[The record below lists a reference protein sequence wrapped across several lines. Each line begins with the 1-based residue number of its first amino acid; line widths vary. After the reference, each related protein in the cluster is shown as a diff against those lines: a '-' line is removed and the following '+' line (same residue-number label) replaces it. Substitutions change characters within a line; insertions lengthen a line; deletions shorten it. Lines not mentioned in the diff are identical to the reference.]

1 MRRAFPPHAAAGAV
15 RRLLGP
21 RERPGLPG
29 RAPETATAEQPC
41 ARDTRLLAAGILRQA
56 SGGDAGLGGPHLL
69 VLTGPGAG
77 ARLPLGPEQTLGRS
91 RRADLRLDDPGAS
104 RLHAR
109 VRIVTGGATVE
120 DLGSKNGL
128 RVNGV
133 PLRARARP
141 LRPGDQLQ
149 IGDTSLALVHREVPA
164 APAMPA
170 AAHPAGGARVRPA
183 PRRGAEAR
191 RAAAALLAL
200 SAIALALAGT

>member
-1 MRRAFPPHAAAGAV
+1 MRRAFLPHAAVGAV

-29 RAPETATAEQPC
+29 RSLEPAERPAARET
-41 ARDTRLLAAGILRQA
+41 RVLAAGILRQA
-56 SGGDAGLGGPHLL
+56 SSGDAGPGGPHLL

-77 ARLPLGPEQTLGRS
+77 TRLPLGPEQTLGRS

-109 VRIVTGGATVE
+109 VRIDTGGATVE

-149 IGDTSLALVHREVPA
+149 LGDTSLALVHREVLAAQAMTEPA
-164 APAMPA
+164 PPAGAPA
-170 AAHPAGGARVRPA
+170 RPSS
-183 PRRGAEAR
+183 RRGAEAEAR